1 MFYNVFVKFLGVS
14 VLVSDEKKRIGI
26 NEVRVMVICF
36 EIGVVRVYE
45 VFVEFIENEEMK
57 KFFFIL
63 VREEWGYKEVVE
75 RLINE
80 KIFSFV
86 VELLEEIV
94 MEFVVF
100 YENVERLFFFEIIVK
115 DVVDVVFWVELVSE
129 KFYVYLIDYV
139 KDEKVRS
146 VF

>member
-1 MFYNVFVKFLGVS
+1 
-14 VLVSDEKKRIGI
+14 
-26 NEVRVMVICF
+26 MVICF